1 MKRRMLRIFLIAAL
15 AGLALSGLYRHFV
28 TDQIMDGGGGME
40 NPDAV
45 REDELQILDG
55 DHTYV
60 DNSALWPV
68 LEGVWESGDGRWQ
81 AVIGEDSG
89 IALTLDGEV
98 REDELQLLD
107 GGHTYVDNGAL
118 WEKISGAWS
127 SGDGRWALTLGGDQE
142 MTLTLDGD
150 TVLSSALRF
159 TYLQPGE
166 VLHTELFP
174 DDGTLTA
181 PGGTALG
188 EIESLCHEAGDG
200 GSGVLIMTLE
210 LPEDPEETVTLQKQ
224 A

>member
-1 MKRRMLRIFLIAAL
+1 
-15 AGLALSGLYRHFV
+15 
-28 TDQIMDGGGGME
+28 ME

-89 IALTLDGEV
+89 IALTLDGE
-98 REDELQLLD
+98 
-107 GGHTYVDNGAL
+107 
-118 WEKISGAWS
+118 
-127 SGDGRWALTLGGDQE
+127 
-142 MTLTLDGD
+142 
-150 TVLSSALRF
+150 TVLRCGLSF

-181 PGGTALG
+181 PGGRALG

-200 GSGVLIMTLE
+200 GSGALMMMLE
-210 LPEDPEETVTLQKQ
+210 LPEGPEETVTLQKQ